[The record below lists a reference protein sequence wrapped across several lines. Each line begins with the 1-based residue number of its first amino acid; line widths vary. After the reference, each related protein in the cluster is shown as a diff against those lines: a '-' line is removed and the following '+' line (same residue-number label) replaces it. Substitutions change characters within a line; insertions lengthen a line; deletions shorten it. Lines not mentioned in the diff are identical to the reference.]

1 MPFAGSVLEVRLNC
15 ILLATDLSPASA
27 KPLHHALAIAR
38 HYGAKLCVAHIVSP
52 VPYLMAGPE
61 ALQLACEGASRDL
74 QQLRRDMLRD
84 SSLDGLDREFILR
97 YGSVWEE
104 LQAIISQQ
112 RVDLLVVGTHAR
124 RGFEKVLLGSVAEQA
139 FRAARCPVLSVGPHS
154 YQDGRVD
161 LTGQIP
167 TYLFATDFSE
177 ASLRALPLARSLA
190 HQTKAR
196 LILMHVV
203 SSAPVPQVPGWY
215 SSSEITAMREN
226 AKMACVRQLQRLMA
240 NDDETAIDTE
250 LLTRFGIPSEKILEA
265 ALEKKAE
272 LIILGLRRASL
283 AGTLS
288 HMPWATAYDIVCGA
302 GCPVLTVRE

>member
-15 ILLATDLSPASA
+15 ILLATDLSLASV
-27 KPLHHALAIAR
+27 KPLHHALTIAR

-61 ALQLACEGASRDL
+61 ALQLACEGASQDL

-84 SSLDGLDREFILR
+84 SSLDRLDREFILR

-112 RVDLLVVGTHAR
+112 RVDLVVVGTHAR
-124 RGFEKVLLGSVAEQA
+124 RGIEKVLLGSVAEQA
-139 FRAARCPVLSVGPHS
+139 FRAASCPVLSVGPHS

-161 LTGQIP
+161 ITGQIP

-177 ASLRALPLARSLA
+177 ASRRALPLARSLA

-196 LILMHVV
+196 LILMHVIP
-203 SSAPVPQVPGWY
+203 SAPVPQIPGY

-226 AKMACVRQLQRLMA
+226 AKMACVRQLQQLMP

-250 LLTRFGIPSEKILEA
+250 LITRFGMPSEKILEA
-265 ALEKKAE
+265 ASGIDHTRATSRVFSRHNFAYA
-272 LIILGLRRASL
+272 LGHSL
-283 AGTLS
+283 
-288 HMPWATAYDIVCGA
+288 
-302 GCPVLTVRE
+302 

>member
-1 MPFAGSVLEVRLNC
+1 MPFAESVLKVRLNC
-15 ILLATDLSPASA
+15 ILLATDLSLASV
-27 KPLHHALAIAR
+27 KPLHHAQAIAR
-38 HYGAKLCVAHIVSP
+38 YYGAKLCVAHIVSP

-61 ALQLACEGASRDL
+61 ALQLACEGASQDL

-112 RVDLLVVGTHAR
+112 RVDLVVVGTHAR
-124 RGFEKVLLGSVAEQA
+124 RGIEKVLLGSVAEQA

-154 YQDGRVD
+154 DQDGRVD

-196 LILMHVV
+196 LILMHVIP
-203 SSAPVPQVPGWY
+203 SAPLPQAPGWY

-226 AKMACVRQLQRLMA
+226 AKMACVRQLQQLMP

-250 LLTRFGIPSEKILEA
+250 LIARFGIPSEKILEA

-272 LIILGLRRASL
+272 LIILGLHRASL
-283 AGTLS
+283 AGTIS